1 MKSVKNK
8 VGVKVRGRVSRQAY
22 DRLGIHLSSKV
33 SSKVSFQV
41 DSQVWRKVYLKVGN
55 DIS

>member
-33 SSKVSFQV
+33 CSLINFQV
-41 DSQVWRKVYLKVGN
+41 NSQVWRKVYLKVGN